1 MKNSAKKEK
10 NNKNATDLIKKALFF
25 KKTEKE
31 TCFIPIVSSKNNSK
45 DQFKFFFRDKIMP
58 LNLPKRTK
66 TYAKTKSAVFFQQ
79 KTLKAYILGSA
90 LVLSPASIALADETG
105 SRFTMIESKNGI
117 IRLDKKT
124 GAMSNCKKS
133 TTGWSC
139 KPIKETTEASSHS
152 PNEQNEE
159 LFSKL
164 QKANEALEKENQIL
178 KQRIANLELGL
189 NDEKSEKKLKLPT
202 DEEVDEAITYMEKMI
217 RKFGGAMKRLREK
230 HPEVPGTEL

>member
-1 MKNSAKKEK
+1 MLFYFLNPRKTYSTNEK
-10 NNKNATDLIKKALFF
+10 TALFR
-25 KKTEKE
+25 KKFVKY
-31 TCFIPIVSSKNNSK
+31 CFLSS
-45 DQFKFFFRDKIMP
+45 FI
-58 LNLPKRTK
+58 
-66 TYAKTKSAVFFQQ
+66 
-79 KTLKAYILGSA
+79 ILTPTSNA
-90 LVLSPASIALADETG
+90 FADETA

-133 TTGWSC
+133 ASGWSC
-139 KPIKETTEASSHS
+139 RPIKETTESNSQTS
-152 PNEQNEE
+152 DGENEK
-159 LFSKL
+159 LFSEL

-178 KQRIANLELGL
+178 KQKIANLELGL
-189 NDEKSEKKLKLPT
+189 NDNKTEKKLKLPT